1 MRPLIL
7 LIIVGLTLGVAACS
21 NPEPG
26 PKGDQGPAGPPGPK
40 GDPGA
45 EGPPGPPGPARS
57 QVRIIRESCATS
69 ACTAACS
76 ESEVLVTAYCGPTR
90 EAATV
95 LSERAVTCTR
105 RTQRGPLV
113 AVCISTTSP

>member
-7 LIIVGLTLGVAACS
+7 TIIVGLTLGVAACS

-26 PKGDQGPAGPPGPK
+26 PKGDQGSAGPPGSK
-40 GDPGA
+40 GERGA
-45 EGPPGPPGPARS
+45 DGPPGPPGPAGS
-57 QVRIIRESCATS
+57 QVRIIRENCATS

-95 LSERAVTCTR
+95 LSERAVSCAR
-105 RTQRGPLV
+105 RTQRSPLV
-113 AVCISTTSP
+113 AVCISVTSP